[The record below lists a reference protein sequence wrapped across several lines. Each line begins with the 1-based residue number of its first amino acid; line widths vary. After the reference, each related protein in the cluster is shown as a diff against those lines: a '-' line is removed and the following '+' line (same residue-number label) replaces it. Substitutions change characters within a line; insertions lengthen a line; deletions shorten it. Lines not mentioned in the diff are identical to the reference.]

1 MRCRRAQHGG
11 ILQARSKIHCTLSC
25 NRLAKRGDSSG
36 WNRGDCE
43 RKCFEAR
50 QDCAK
55 EGSYWVVF
63 LLRVKDY
70 VRMPSQD
77 AEILLQL

>member
-1 MRCRRAQHGG
+1 
-11 ILQARSKIHCTLSC
+11 
-25 NRLAKRGDSSG
+25 
-36 WNRGDCE
+36 
-43 RKCFEAR
+43 
-50 QDCAK
+50 
-55 EGSYWVVF
+55 VVF